1 MAIPAASAVA
11 TSASGRRQRGRA
23 IPPDSNGDPLKIAVL
38 SDVHGNLPALRA
50 VLEDVHAAGP
60 ERVWCLGDLVGY
72 GAQPDGCVS
81 TAREHCHVILAG
93 NHDLGVLDQIDIADF
108 APHAEQ
114 AARWTRENSSSETLD
129 YLKTLTPSHDGEAI
143 GLFHASPRDPI
154 WEYVLSG
161 TQAGECMD
169 VMEQRVSAI
178 GHTHVA
184 SYFSRTD
191 GVMAGATAAAGTQL
205 DISRGEWLL
214 NPGSVGQPRDGDPRA
229 AWLLLD
235 VEQWTASWRRTEY
248 PVAEAAAAIEAAG
261 LPVGLGERLY
271 LGQ

>member
-1 MAIPAASAVA
+1 MAIPAASPVA
-11 TSASGRRQRGRA
+11 ATASGRRQRGRA
-23 IPPDSNGDPLKIAVL
+23 IPPDSIGEPLKIALL

-50 VLEDVHAAGP
+50 VLEDVDATGP
-60 ERVWCLGDLVGY
+60 DRVWCLGDLVGY
-72 GAQPDGCVS
+72 GAHPDGCVS
-81 TAREHCHVILAG
+81 AARERCHVNLAG
-93 NHDLGVLDQIDIADF
+93 NHDLGVLDHIDIADF

-114 AARWTRENSSSETLD
+114 AARWTRQNSTPETLR
-129 YLKTLTPSHDGEAI
+129 YLESLQPHHDGEAI

-161 TQAGECMD
+161 HQAAECMD
-169 VMEQRVSAI
+169 FMEPRIAAI

-184 SYFSRTD
+184 SYFSRIE
-191 GVMAGATAAAGTQL
+191 GAMAGGPAAAGTEL
-205 DISRGEWLL
+205 DISSGEWLL

-235 VEQWTASWRRTEY
+235 VEQWTATWRRTEY
-248 PVAEAAAAIEAAG
+248 PVREAADAIDAAG
-261 LPVGLGERLY
+261 LPTGLGERLY